1 MAFTVEDGTIVADA
15 TSYVTLAY
23 ADGYFAIDINASANW
38 SALVDADKE
47 KYLMAA
53 TRILD
58 QKVRWKGVKVDE
70 TSALRWPRSGVYDRD
85 NILIDDTEIPD
96 QLKEVVCEMA
106 KYLLSG
112 EDPTVGIGAE
122 AIKRIK
128 ADVVEVEYQDGM
140 MQTTVPSFFHNLLR
154 GIGSYPSAFGHQFQ
168 RIIKV

>member
-1 MAFTVEDGTIVADA
+1 MAFTVEDGSVVAGA
-15 TSYVTLAY
+15 NSYVTLAY
-23 ADGYFAIDINASANW
+23 ANDYFAIDVNAASTWA
-38 SALVDADKE
+38 ALTDPNKE
-47 KYLMAA
+47 LYLQAA

-58 QKVRWKGVKVDE
+58 QKVKWKGDKVDE
-70 TSALRWPRSGVYDRD
+70 TSALRWPRTGVYDRD
-85 NILIDDTEIPD
+85 DILIEDTEIPD

-140 MQTTVPSFFHNLLR
+140 MQTTVPSFFHSLLR